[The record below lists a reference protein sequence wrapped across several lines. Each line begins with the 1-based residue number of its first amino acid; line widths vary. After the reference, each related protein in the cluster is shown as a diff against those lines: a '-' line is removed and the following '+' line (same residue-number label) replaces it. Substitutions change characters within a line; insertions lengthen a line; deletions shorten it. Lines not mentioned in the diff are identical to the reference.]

1 MSKTLTV
8 PQASAPSV
16 KIYSSDQEKM
26 RWKRNG
32 PKHADRRIV
41 KRFAF
46 LPVEYYFSSVCVY
59 EDDEEFLFVE
69 VNYCPRCGQK
79 VEGVSSQTSD

>member
-1 MSKTLTV
+1 M
-8 PQASAPSV
+8 V
-16 KIYSSDQEKM
+16 KPTCDC
-26 RWKRNG
+26 
-32 PKHADRRIV
+32 
-41 KRFAF
+41 

-79 VEGVSSQTSD
+79 VEGVSSQTRPIAKEVKS